1 MQDFELMASVKG
13 RNMFKKIKHRH
24 ESYYFNLFL
33 ASSAVFII
41 WFKDCSTVTVLLI
54 NSFSRIEMISEF
66 IDRFVINKR
75 FSMASNISIGSLIDS

>member
-1 MQDFELMASVKG
+1 MQDFELMVSV
-13 RNMFKKIKHRH
+13 REREMFNKIKRKH
-24 ESYYFNLFL
+24 ENYSFNLFL

-41 WFKDCSTVTVLLI
+41 WFKDCSTVTVLFI
-54 NSFSRIEMISEF
+54 NSFSRIEIISEF